1 MKKICWSS
9 GVKVGLEKSKTPGAG
24 LDVGRLELRKTPT
37 SASTAALVSLQ
48 SLAFAVAKTAT
59 ALQRT
64 ALAASHGAFD
74 IFRSG
79 SGFAS
84 HSFSPVERKT

>member
-9 GVKVGLEKSKTPGAG
+9 GVKVGLEKSKTPDAG

-37 SASTAALVSLQ
+37 SASTGALVSLQ

-64 ALAASHGAFD
+64 STVT
-74 IFRSG
+74 FR
-79 SGFAS
+79 
-84 HSFSPVERKT
+84 HQVSFPTFGTLQTIQRP